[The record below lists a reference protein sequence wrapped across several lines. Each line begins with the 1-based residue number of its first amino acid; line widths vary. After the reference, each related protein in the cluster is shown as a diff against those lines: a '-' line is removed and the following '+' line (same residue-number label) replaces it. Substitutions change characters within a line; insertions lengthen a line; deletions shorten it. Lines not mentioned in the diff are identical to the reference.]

1 MYDWSPQS
9 AGLTNPLGREFFST
23 PLALS
28 KWLTKNRHL
37 EESKGAEMPKNAT
50 TPHTINLPLARPL
63 GYAGCS
69 KFALQCW
76 GFVFAK
82 KKSHVPGQPNIEEP
96 MSQRSA
102 TWQVNCGRACRLW
115 GLAFLDLSFFRTE
128 LPILPRARWLAPRR
142 EKEAREE
149 GRELVGLQQGGLG
162 LPQRDNI

>member
-9 AGLTNPLGREFFST
+9 AGLTNQLGREFFST
-23 PLALS
+23 PPALS

-76 GFVFAK
+76 GFVFATEK
-82 KKSHVPGQPNIEEP
+82 VMCLANPTLKS
-96 MSQRSA
+96 R
-102 TWQVNCGRACRLW
+102 CRK
-115 GLAFLDLSFFRTE
+115 DR
-128 LPILPRARWLAPRR
+128 PRGKLIVV
-142 EKEAREE
+142 
-149 GRELVGLQQGGLG
+149 GLVGFGARHFLIRPSFEPNCQSYPEQCGCRHGGRKKQGRKGE
-162 LPQRDNI
+162 NW